1 MVVEEPKH
9 EQEEEPQNAE
19 SEEEEEEE
27 DLTLEEE
34 PVEKLLEMFTKEQL
48 HSLAVELAILL
59 SHHGFVESFFCFRTG
74 QGEQCKLTNKFLL
87 PIKPPDKILSYN
99 KAYIDEEDEEEWS
112 SQSDEEKGKQGICY
126 IFFLFPCDR
135 YQDTFK
141 TLERGSQGLRKNDS
155 HIEHR
160 AALAVKLYGVQAALL
175 SALGNPFENL
185 SQSKSSIPYRVW
197 CPTLIRVSV
206 RHRHNTHTTF
216 YILDITG
223 VYMLAS
229 VSCPVFV
236 SVSVLHSTGFDVT
249 CGMFRMSGI
258 LFASLGVLGFV
269 LLLLVVVM
277 MVLFAS
283 WSCAKQDGGAK

>member
-1 MVVEEPKH
+1 MNKRKNRKMLKGRRGRGGSHSRRRARGEASGNVH
-9 EQEEEPQNAE
+9 EGAAPLSRRRKLRRGSTAGRFQEKQIE
-19 SEEEEEEE
+19 
-27 DLTLEEE
+27 
-34 PVEKLLEMFTKEQL
+34 
-48 HSLAVELAILL
+48 
-59 SHHGFVESFFCFRTG
+59 
-74 QGEQCKLTNKFLL
+74 
-87 PIKPPDKILSYN
+87 PDKILSYN

-185 SQSKSSIPYRVW
+185 SQSKSSSLWQASGGFLPAMIWTGMFPRPCRVR
-197 CPTLIRVSV
+197 CPCRCFIAVSFVYTVIVVWSLAFRVPIIS
-206 RHRHNTHTTF
+206 
-216 YILDITG
+216 
-223 VYMLAS
+223 MLCLS
-229 VSCPVFV
+229 LLYCLY
-236 SVSVLHSTGFDVT
+236 VLVAAAGFDVT